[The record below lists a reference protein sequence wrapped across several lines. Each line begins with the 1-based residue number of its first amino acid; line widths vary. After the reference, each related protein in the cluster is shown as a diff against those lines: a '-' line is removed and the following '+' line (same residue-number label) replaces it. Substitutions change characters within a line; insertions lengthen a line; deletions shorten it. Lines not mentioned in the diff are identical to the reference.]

1 MWKRLALIWAA
12 LKGDLRLVWFALQH
26 PKAPGWLKLGS
37 AAGVLYMFM
46 PIDLIPDVIP
56 VLGAMDDLVVL
67 TLLLRWMLKTLPAD
81 VLADVEHRAAGNKTT
96 GAVKVRP

>member
-1 MWKRLALIWAA
+1 MWKRLAVIWAA

-26 PKAPGWLKLGS
+26 PKAPGWLKLGA
-37 AAGVLYMFM
+37 AAGVLYLIM

-67 TLLLRWMLKTLPAD
+67 TLLLRWMLNTLPAD
-81 VLADVEHRAAGNKTT
+81 VRADVQHRAAGTQP
-96 GAVKVRP
+96 GAVDVRH